1 MVAELSNRG
10 TNDFEM
16 KTRLAN
22 LKIKEAV
29 LRCEVAEVEAVVL
42 PAYKWFVLAQV
53 PYFVWVS
60 IASVLQMS
68 ITAMNWRR

>member
-1 MVAELSNRG
+1 
-10 TNDFEM
+10 M
-16 KTRLAN
+16 KARLAN

-29 LRCEVAEVEAVVL
+29 LRCEVAEVGAVVW

-68 ITAMNWRR
+68 IAAMNWRR